1 MPIVTFWSNTQ
12 KTIGQTVTMS
22 SVTTAMAMDCSYKI
36 LLISADVNNNQLEK
50 NFGMQ
55 QNNTGLLHSLMPSKP
70 RIDIDSGIEGLLRL
84 TRTNRL
90 SPELIKDYTKVIINN
105 RLEILYTPSLMGK
118 DINELLDCFKQI
130 ITNAAQ
136 YYDYVFVDLKKG
148 VNLPR
153 IWEILEAS
161 DVIVFDTMQN
171 QEQMANFMKIN
182 QAQNLLTNNKVIWS
196 IGKFNGESKYTV
208 KNLSKGLWK
217 NDTIY
222 TIEYNTELFEATQEG
237 RLANFLLDIR
247 SSKGKNKNSYILEEI
262 RALMKGIIDRFE
274 ILRKNR

>member
-22 SVTTAMAMDCSYKI
+22 SVATMMAMDCSYKI

-55 QNNTGLLHSLMPSKP
+55 QNNTGILHSLIPSKP

-90 SPELIKDYTKVIINN
+90 NPELIKDYTKVIINN

-118 DINELLDCFKQI
+118 DINELLDCFQKI

-148 VNLPR
+148 VNLPK
-153 IWEILEAS
+153 IWEILDFS
-161 DVIVFDTMQN
+161 DIIVLDTMQN

-182 QAQNLLTNNKVIWS
+182 QAQTLLNNNKVIWS
-196 IGKFNGESKYTV
+196 IGKFDGESKYTV

-247 SSKGKNKNSYILEEI
+247 SSKGKNRNYYILEEI
-262 RALMKGIIDRFE
+262 RTLMKGIIDRFD
-274 ILRKNR
+274 ILQKNR